1 MNEFLLLAVVVVYLA
16 ICYGRPIAKTNGDQQ
31 GPENQQ
37 SSHPAK
43 KAIELSITV
52 RTQ

>member
-16 ICYGRPIAKTNGDQQ
+16 ICYGRTITKTSSDQ

-37 SSHPAK
+37 SSHPARK
-43 KAIELSITV
+43 P
-52 RTQ
+52 QD